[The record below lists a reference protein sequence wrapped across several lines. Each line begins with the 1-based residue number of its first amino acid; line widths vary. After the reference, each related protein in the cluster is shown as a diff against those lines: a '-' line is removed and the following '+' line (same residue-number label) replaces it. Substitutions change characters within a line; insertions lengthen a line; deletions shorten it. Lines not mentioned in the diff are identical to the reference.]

1 MPEDCFARARNAYRE
16 HSQHST
22 MIGVHSFDIL
32 ANRHL
37 ADDLHYVYS
46 QNREAYML
54 QDEDIQNNFVR
65 AVLGLAYFRDA
76 TSFENWAQKHDEKV
90 TIQ

>member
-1 MPEDCFARARNAYRE
+1 MSPGPRTAGPGSRGSEI
-16 HSQHST
+16 S
-22 MIGVHSFDIL
+22 GPSFDIL

-54 QDEDIQNNFVR
+54 QDDDIQNNFVR